1 MNEVFFYDLS
11 GHAGYISDY
20 VRYTK
25 TQLLY
30 MKFFFTAVARAILG
44 LHTTK
49 YLKYDE
55 LSYQVRVQ
63 NDLITEGMIDSTLL
77 HMGFLV
83 EDNNY
88 RDELLNFVTNSFSS
102 NITSQLIGIEKET
115 KMANI
120 SLLKEECQKLL
131 DYYRYLDA

>member
-30 MKFFFTAVARAILG
+30 MKLFFPIVAKAILS

-77 HMGFLV
+77 HISFLL

-88 RDELLNFVTNSFSS
+88 RDELLNFVTDSFHS
-102 NITSQLIGIEKET
+102 NITSQLLGTEK
-115 KMANI
+115 KARLADI
-120 SLLKEECQKLL
+120 SLLKEECQRFW
-131 DYYRYLDA
+131 DYYKYLDV